1 MKRKLF
7 IMAVV
12 VTMVCVSCL
21 FSSCEAGV
29 LKVKHAMTVGLE
41 DPGGIAAL
49 AMRDNIV
56 QLSNGKMELQIFPGS
71 QLGGMREHFEA
82 CQSGAIETIY
92 CAASA
97 ASKFV
102 PEVGVL
108 DLSFLFPTDYDSA
121 WEVIDGELTKLLG
134 EKLAKQNFVLLGIAP
149 YGYKYFHTGKKPIK
163 SLEDLA
169 GMKMRIMPSK
179 TLELTYKAWGA
190 NPTPV
195 EYSELYVA
203 LQQGIVDGGENG
215 LSVIKTQKFN
225 EVQDYLTVSKHG
237 LFVGLLVANK
247 KWFDKLSED
256 EKSIIIQVAKTNVE
270 QQRQYVKEE
279 DVKILEYLAQ
289 NGMTVCTL
297 NNAEIEKLKKAS
309 APVLEAFCSEAPGN
323 RTVLDAVLKA
333 NEALVERQ

>member
-1 MKRKLF
+1 MKIRLSVA
-7 IMAVV
+7 MAVV
-12 VTMVCVSCL
+12 MLVCASFCL
-21 FSSCEAGV
+21 GTSEAGTR
-29 LKVKHAMTVGLE
+29 KIKHAMTVNME
-41 DPGGIAAL
+41 DPGGIAAATMKENL
-49 AMRDNIV
+49 EK
-56 QLSNGKMELQIFPGS
+56 LSNGTMELQIFPGS

-92 CAASA
+92 VAASA

-108 DLSFLFPTDYDSA
+108 DLSFLFPTDYDKA
-121 WEVIDGELTKLLG
+121 WQVIDGEVTNILA

-163 SLEDLA
+163 AFSDIS

-225 EVQDYLTVSKHG
+225 EVQPYLTVSKHG
-237 LFVGLLVANK
+237 LFMGLMVANK
-247 KWFDKLSED
+247 KWFDKLSD
-256 EKSIIIQVAKTNVE
+256 EERSILVEVAKKNIA
-270 QQRQYVKEE
+270 QQREYVKNE
-279 DVKILEYLAQ
+279 DVKILDYLGK
-289 NGMTVCTL
+289 NGMTVYTL
-297 NNAEIEKLKKAS
+297 SDAEIEKFKEAA
-309 APVLEAFCSEAPGN
+309 APVFDAFCQEAPGN
-323 RTVLDAVLKA
+323 KAVLDAAFKA
-333 NEALVERQ
+333 RDALSKEN